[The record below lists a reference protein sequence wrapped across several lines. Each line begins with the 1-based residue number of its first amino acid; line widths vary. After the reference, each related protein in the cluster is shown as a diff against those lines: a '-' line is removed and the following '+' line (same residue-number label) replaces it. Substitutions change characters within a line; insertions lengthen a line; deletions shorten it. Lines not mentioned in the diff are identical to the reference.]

1 MTVPVD
7 RPGDQAS
14 GRPAERPSDRSAPAE
29 SMAWRRKDLLGIA
42 ELSVEEIELILST
55 AESFAEVARRPVK
68 KVPTLRGKTVVNLF
82 FEPSTRTRVSFEIAA
97 QRLSADVV
105 NFSTAGSSQS
115 KGDTLRDTTHNIASM
130 FPDFVVVR
138 HAHHG
143 VPAMLARELACGVV
157 NAGDGSHEHPTQAL
171 LDALTIRRRKGRIAG
186 LTVALVGDIAHSRV
200 ARSNI
205 HLLTRLGAHVRVA
218 GPRTMLP
225 AAIASMGVEVCYTI
239 EEAVAGADAIVMLRL
254 QLERQR
260 SVLFPSLGEYA
271 ALFGLNPARLAL
283 ANPEAIVLH
292 PGPMNR
298 GVEIT
303 SEVADGPHSAILE
316 QVGQGV
322 AVRMAVLYLLAGAQR
337 PTA

>member
-1 MTVPVD
+1 MTAAADSTV
-7 RPGDQAS
+7 
-14 GRPAERPSDRSAPAE
+14 
-29 SMAWRRKDLLGIA
+29 WRRKDLLAIA
-42 ELSVEEIELILST
+42 ELSVPEIEAVLAA
-55 AESFAEVARRPVK
+55 AESFAEVASRPVK

-105 NFSTAGSSQS
+105 NFTTAGSSQS
-115 KGDTLRDTTHNIASM
+115 KGETLRDTTRNIASM

-143 VPAMLARELACGVV
+143 VPAMLARELDCGVV

-171 LDALTIRRRKGRIAG
+171 LDAMTIRRRKGRIEG
-186 LTVALVGDIAHSRV
+186 LTVAMVGDIAHSRV

-205 HLLTRLGAHVRVA
+205 HLLTRLGAEVRIA

-225 AAIASMGVEVCYTI
+225 AAMASLGVKVCYRV
-239 EEAVAGADAIVMLRL
+239 EEALEGADVVMMLRL

-271 ALFGLNPARLAL
+271 MLFGLDRARLAL
-283 ANPEAIVLH
+283 AKPDAIVLH

-298 GVEIT
+298 GVEIA
-303 SEVADGPHSAILE
+303 SDVADGDHSAILE

-322 AVRMAVLYLLAGAQR
+322 AVRMAVLYLLAGAR
-337 PTA
+337 EARA

>member
-1 MTVPVD
+1 MNAAADSPV
-7 RPGDQAS
+7 
-14 GRPAERPSDRSAPAE
+14 
-29 SMAWRRKDLLGIA
+29 WRRKDLLGIA
-42 ELSVEEIELILST
+42 ELSVPEIEAVLAA
-55 AESFAEVARRPVK
+55 AESFAEVATRPVK

-105 NFSTAGSSQS
+105 NFSTSSSSQS
-115 KGDTLRDTTHNIASM
+115 KGETLRDTTRNIASM

-143 VPAMLARELACGVV
+143 VPAMLARELDCGVV

-171 LDALTIRRRKGRIAG
+171 LDAMTIRRRKGRIDG
-186 LTVALVGDIAHSRV
+186 LTVAMVGDIAHSRV

-205 HLLTRLGAHVRVA
+205 HLLTRLGARVRIA

-225 AAIASMGVEVCYTI
+225 AAMSALGVEVCYRV
-239 EEAVAGADAIVMLRL
+239 EDALAGADVVMMLRL

-271 ALFGLNPARLAL
+271 ALFGLDRARLAL
-283 ANPEAIVLH
+283 AQPDAIVLH

-298 GVEIT
+298 GVEIA
-303 SEVADGPHSAILE
+303 SDVADGDHSAILE

-322 AVRMAVLYLLAGAQR
+322 AVRMAVLYLLASAKESR
-337 PTA
+337 A

>member
-1 MTVPVD
+1 
-7 RPGDQAS
+7 
-14 GRPAERPSDRSAPAE
+14 
-29 SMAWRRKDLLGIA
+29 
-42 ELSVEEIELILST
+42 
-55 AESFAEVARRPVK
+55 
-68 KVPTLRGKTVVNLF
+68 VPTLRGRTVVNLF

-105 NFSTAGSSQS
+105 NFSTSASSQS
-115 KGDTLRDTTHNIASM
+115 KGETLRDTTRNIASM

-143 VPAMLARELACGVV
+143 VPAMLARELDCGVI

-171 LDALTIRRRKGRIAG
+171 LDAMTIRRRKGRIDG
-186 LTVALVGDIAHSRV
+186 LVVAMVGDIAHSRV

-205 HLLTRLGAHVRVA
+205 HLLTRLGARVRVS

-225 AAIASMGVEVCYTI
+225 GELAALGVEVCYRV
-239 EEAVAGADAIVMLRL
+239 EDALAGADVVMMLRL

-271 ALFGLNPARLAL
+271 ALFGLDRARLQL
-283 ANPEAIVLH
+283 AKPDAIVLH

-298 GVEIT
+298 GVEIA
-303 SEVADGPHSAILE
+303 SDIADGGQSAILE

-322 AVRMAVLYLLAGAQR
+322 AVRMAVLYLLAGAR
-337 PTA
+337 EARA

>member
-1 MTVPVD
+1 MTPAADAPV
-7 RPGDQAS
+7 
-14 GRPAERPSDRSAPAE
+14 
-29 SMAWRRKDLLGIA
+29 WRRKDLLGIA
-42 ELSVEEIELILST
+42 ELTVPEIDTVLAA
-55 AESFAEVARRPVK
+55 AESFAEVANRPVK

-105 NFSTAGSSQS
+105 NFSTEGSSQS
-115 KGDTLRDTTHNIASM
+115 KGETLRDTTKNIASM

-143 VPAMLARELACGVV
+143 VPAMLARELDCGVI
-157 NAGDGSHEHPTQAL
+157 NAGDGSHEHPTQAF
-171 LDALTIRRRKGRIAG
+171 LDAMTIRRRKGRIDG
-186 LTVALVGDIAHSRV
+186 LTVAMIGDIAHSRV

-205 HLLTRLGAHVRVA
+205 HLLTRLGARVRVA

-225 AAIASMGVEVCYTI
+225 REIGALGVEVCYRV
-239 EEAVAGADAIVMLRL
+239 EDALADADVIMMLRL

-271 ALFGLNPARLAL
+271 ALFGLDRARLAL
-283 ANPEAIVLH
+283 ARPDAIVLH

-298 GVEIT
+298 GVEIA
-303 SEVADGPHSAILE
+303 SDVADGDHSAILE

-322 AVRMAVLYLLAGAQR
+322 AVRMAVLYLLAGAR
-337 PTA
+337 EARS

>member
-1 MTVPVD
+1 MSAAAGNRGPD
-7 RPGDQAS
+7 ES
-14 GRPAERPSDRSAPAE
+14 SPAFR
-29 SMAWRRKDLLGIA
+29 WHRKDLLGIA
-42 ELSVEEIELILST
+42 DLSVDEIEAILGA
-55 AESFAEVARRPVK
+55 AESFAEVATRPVK

-82 FEPSTRTRVSFEIAA
+82 LEPSTRTRVSFEIAA
-97 QRLSADVV
+97 LRLSADVV
-105 NFSTAGSSQS
+105 NFPVSSSSQS
-115 KGDTLRDTTHNIASM
+115 KGETLRDTTRNIASM

-143 VPAMLARELACGVV
+143 VPAMLARELECGVV

-171 LDALTIRRRKGRIAG
+171 LDAMTIRRRKGRIDG
-186 LTVALVGDIAHSRV
+186 LTIAMVGDIAHSRV

-205 HLLTRLGAHVRVA
+205 HLLTRLGARVRVA

-225 AAIASMGVEVCYTI
+225 RQMAALGVEVCYRV
-239 EEAVAGADAIVMLRL
+239 EDALADADVVMMLRL

-271 ALFGLNPARLAL
+271 ALFGLDRERLTLAR
-283 ANPEAIVLH
+283 PDAIVLH

-298 GVEIT
+298 GVEIA
-303 SEVADGPHSAILE
+303 SDVADGRHSAILE

-322 AVRMAVLYLLAGAQR
+322 AVRMAVLYLLAGAR
-337 PTA
+337 EGRMS

>member
-1 MTVPVD
+1 MTEAVW
-7 RPGDQAS
+7 Q
-14 GRPAERPSDRSAPAE
+14 
-29 SMAWRRKDLLGIA
+29 RKDLLGIA
-42 ELSVEEIELILST
+42 ELSVAEIEHVLAT
-55 AESFAEVARRPVK
+55 AESFAEVASRPVK
-68 KVPTLRGKTVVNLF
+68 KVPALRGKTVVNLF

-105 NFSTAGSSQS
+105 NFTSAGSSVS
-115 KGDTLRDTTHNIASM
+115 KGETLRDTTRNIASM

-143 VPAMLARELACGVV
+143 VPAMLAHDLACGVV

-171 LDALTIRRRKGRIAG
+171 LDAMTIQRRKGTIAG
-186 LTVALVGDIAHSRV
+186 LTIAMVGDIAHSRV

-205 HLLTRLGAHVRVA
+205 HLLTRLGAKVRVS

-225 AAIASMGVEVCYTI
+225 RAIEAMGVEVCY
-239 EEAVAGADAIVMLRL
+239 AVEDALRDADVVMMLRL

-271 ALFGLNPARLAL
+271 RLFGLNRERLKLARPDA
-283 ANPEAIVLH
+283 AVLH

-298 GVEIT
+298 GVEIA
-303 SEVADGPHSAILE
+303 SDVADGPQSAILE

-322 AVRMAVLYLLAGAQR
+322 AVRMAVLYLIAGAR
-337 PTA
+337 ERSA

>member
-1 MTVPVD
+1 MTAAADSTV
-7 RPGDQAS
+7 
-14 GRPAERPSDRSAPAE
+14 
-29 SMAWRRKDLLGIA
+29 WRRKDLLAIA
-42 ELSVEEIELILST
+42 DLSVPEIEAVLAA
-55 AESFAEVARRPVK
+55 AESFAEVAHRPVK

-105 NFSTAGSSQS
+105 NFTVAGSSQS
-115 KGDTLRDTTHNIASM
+115 KGETLRDTTRNIASM

-143 VPAMLARELACGVV
+143 VPAMLAAELDCGVV

-171 LDALTIRRRKGRIAG
+171 LDAMTIRRRKGRIDG
-186 LTVALVGDIAHSRV
+186 LTVAMVGDIAHSRV

-205 HLLTRLGAHVRVA
+205 HLLTRLGADVRIA

-225 AAIASMGVEVCYTI
+225 AAMASLGVRVCYRV
-239 EEAVAGADAIVMLRL
+239 EEALEGADVVMMLRL

-271 ALFGLNPARLAL
+271 MLFGLDRARLAL
-283 ANPEAIVLH
+283 AKPDAIVLH

-298 GVEIT
+298 GVEIA
-303 SEVADGPHSAILE
+303 SDVADGDHSAILE

-322 AVRMAVLYLLAGAQR
+322 AVRMAVLYLLAGAR
-337 PTA
+337 EARIS

>member
-1 MTVPVD
+1 MSPAADSPV
-7 RPGDQAS
+7 
-14 GRPAERPSDRSAPAE
+14 
-29 SMAWRRKDLLGIA
+29 WRRKDLLGIA
-42 ELSVEEIELILST
+42 ELTVPEIEAVLT
-55 AESFAEVARRPVK
+55 AAESFAEVAHRPVK

-105 NFSTAGSSQS
+105 NFTSSGSSQS
-115 KGDTLRDTTHNIASM
+115 KGETLRDTTRNIASM

-143 VPAMLARELACGVV
+143 VPAMLARELDCGVV

-171 LDALTIRRRKGRIAG
+171 LDAMTIRRRKGTIAG
-186 LTVALVGDIAHSRV
+186 LTVAMVGDIAHSRV

-205 HLLTRLGAHVRVA
+205 HLLTRLGAKVRIS

-225 AAIASMGVEVCYTI
+225 REMAKMTEGGVEVCYRV
-239 EEAVAGADAIVMLRL
+239 EDALAGADVVMMLRL

-271 ALFGLNPARLAL
+271 MLFGLDRARLAL
-283 ANPEAIVLH
+283 AKPDAIVLH

-298 GVEIT
+298 GVEIA
-303 SEVADGPHSAILE
+303 SDVADGDHSAILE

-322 AVRMAVLYLLAGAQR
+322 AVRMAVLYLLAGAR
-337 PTA
+337 EARA

>member
-1 MTVPVD
+1 MTAAADSPV
-7 RPGDQAS
+7 
-14 GRPAERPSDRSAPAE
+14 
-29 SMAWRRKDLLGIA
+29 WRRKDLLGIA
-42 ELSVEEIELILST
+42 ELSVPEIEAVLAA
-55 AESFAEVARRPVK
+55 AESFAEVATRPVK

-115 KGDTLRDTTHNIASM
+115 KGETLRDTTRNIASM

-143 VPAMLARELACGVV
+143 VPAMLARELDCGVV

-171 LDALTIRRRKGRIAG
+171 LDAMTIRSRKGRIEG
-186 LTVALVGDIAHSRV
+186 LTVAMVGDIAHSRV

-205 HLLTRLGAHVRVA
+205 HLLTRLGARVRIA

-225 AAIASMGVEVCYTI
+225 QAMSALGVEVCYRV
-239 EEAVAGADAIVMLRL
+239 EDALAGADVVMMLRL

-271 ALFGLNPARLAL
+271 ALFGLDRARLAL
-283 ANPEAIVLH
+283 ARPDAIVLH

-298 GVEIT
+298 GVEIA
-303 SEVADGPHSAILE
+303 SDVADGDHSAILE

-322 AVRMAVLYLLAGAQR
+322 AVRMAVLYLLASAKESR
-337 PTA
+337 T

>member
-1 MTVPVD
+1 MTEAV
-7 RPGDQAS
+7 
-14 GRPAERPSDRSAPAE
+14 
-29 SMAWRRKDLLGIA
+29 WLRKDLLGIA
-42 ELSVEEIELILST
+42 ELSVAEIEHVLAT
-55 AESFAEVARRPVK
+55 AESFAEVASRPVK
-68 KVPTLRGKTVVNLF
+68 KVPALRGKTVVNLF

-105 NFSTAGSSQS
+105 NFTSAGSSQS
-115 KGDTLRDTTHNIASM
+115 KGETLRDTTRNIASM

-138 HAHHG
+138 HSHHG
-143 VPAMLARELACGVV
+143 VPAMLGRDLTCGVV

-171 LDALTIRRRKGRIAG
+171 LDALTIRRRKGGISG
-186 LTVALVGDIAHSRV
+186 LTVAMVGDIAHSRV

-205 HLLTRLGAHVRVA
+205 HLLTRLGARVRVS

-225 AAIASMGVEVCYTI
+225 ASIAGLGVEVCY
-239 EEAVAGADAIVMLRL
+239 EVEDAVRDADVVMMLRL

-271 ALFGLNPARLAL
+271 KLFGLDRQRLGLAR
-283 ANPEAIVLH
+283 PDAIVLH

-303 SEVADGPHSAILE
+303 SEVADGTRSAILE
-316 QVGQGV
+316 QVGLGV
-322 AVRMAVLYLLAGAQR
+322 AVRMAVLYLIAGAR
-337 PTA
+337 ERGAT

>member
-1 MTVPVD
+1 MMVPED
-7 RPGDQAS
+7 RLEARS
-14 GRPAERPSDRSAPAE
+14 SDRSAETE
-29 SMAWRRKDLLGIA
+29 SIAWRRKDLLGIA
-42 ELSVEEIELILST
+42 ELSVAEIELILAT
-55 AESFAEVARRPVK
+55 AESFTEVAHRAVK

-105 NFSTAGSSQS
+105 NFSTSGSSQS
-115 KGDTLRDTTHNIASM
+115 KGETLRDTTHNIASM

-218 GPRTMLP
+218 GPRTMVP
-225 AAIASMGVEVCYTI
+225 AAIASLGVEVCYTI
-239 EEAVAGADAIVMLRL
+239 EEAVAGADVIVMLRL

-283 ANPEAIVLH
+283 ASPDAIVLH

-322 AVRMAVLYLLAGAQR
+322 AVRMAVLYLLASARR
-337 PTA
+337 PSA

>member
-1 MTVPVD
+1 MSAAAGNRGPD
-7 RPGDQAS
+7 ES
-14 GRPAERPSDRSAPAE
+14 SPSFR
-29 SMAWRRKDLLGIA
+29 WHRKDLLGIA
-42 ELSVEEIELILST
+42 DLSVEEIEAILGA
-55 AESFAEVARRPVK
+55 AESFAEVATRPVK

-82 FEPSTRTRVSFEIAA
+82 LEPSTRTRVSFEIAA
-97 QRLSADVV
+97 LRLSADVV
-105 NFSTAGSSQS
+105 NFPVSSSSQS
-115 KGDTLRDTTHNIASM
+115 KGETLRDTTRNIASM

-143 VPAMLARELACGVV
+143 VPAMLARELECGVV

-171 LDALTIRRRKGRIAG
+171 LDAMTIRRRKGRIDG
-186 LTVALVGDIAHSRV
+186 LTIAMVGDIAHSRV

-205 HLLTRLGAHVRVA
+205 HLLTRLGARVRVA

-225 AAIASMGVEVCYTI
+225 RQMAALGVEVCYRV
-239 EEAVAGADAIVMLRL
+239 EDALADADVVMMLRL

-271 ALFGLNPARLAL
+271 ALFGLDRERLTLAR
-283 ANPEAIVLH
+283 PDAIVLH

-298 GVEIT
+298 GVEIA
-303 SEVADGPHSAILE
+303 SDVADGRHSAILE

-322 AVRMAVLYLLAGAQR
+322 AVRMAVLYLLAGAR
-337 PTA
+337 EGRMS